1 LPRAS
6 ATLPLLVR
14 NDGNERER
22 GPTER
27 RRGERENMNETQKDM
42 LKVLGAYVAF
52 MVLIAYMHIWSV
64 AK

>member
-1 LPRAS
+1 
-6 ATLPLLVR
+6 
-14 NDGNERER
+14 
-22 GPTER
+22 
-27 RRGERENMNETQKDM
+27 MNETQKDL